1 MILLLNGCI
10 IPHFNIHFQW
20 LHLTFL
26 WLFKMWPFAGTYT
39 DPCYFSRIFVHVNCL
54 LVSHAPVCRAIF
66 WPNILREHRILL
78 EIAER
83 TRWKCS
89 KLIKLSFP
97 LEDPY
102 LNMILLWGILNMR
115 YTDETFR
122 HKKLYLH
129 RNWFE
134 PNLVVTHTNQS
145 SASSKIFPFEK
156 KNMKYGK
163 IFDQNSEYHW
173 WQMIW

>member
-1 MILLLNGCI
+1 MVASDIFMIIQNVALCGDVHWPMLL
-10 IPHFNIHFQW
+10 
-20 LHLTFL
+20 
-26 WLFKMWPFAGTYT
+26 
-39 DPCYFSRIFVHVNCL
+39 FSYIFVHVNCL

-102 LNMILLWGILNMR
+102 LNMILLRSIFNMR

-173 WQMIW
+173 YGNDSIYLLSCRL